1 MVPFPNLA
9 RLKLEEKT
17 MFSIEAI
24 MSTNLI
30 TVPPSATLAE
40 GRALMQD
47 NQIHHL
53 PVSDNGSLVGLVTLT
68 NVLAATD
75 SFLRDDRNRIHAN
88 EIIVGDVMVK
98 DVATVSVNASLRQ
111 AALFLEKHQIG
122 CLPVMDDGD
131 LVGIITDTDFV
142 AVAIN
147 LLEQIE
153 STEPFEDDFGDADV
167 A

>member
-1 MVPFPNLA
+1 
-9 RLKLEEKT
+9 

-40 GRALMQD
+40 ARSLMQD
-47 NQIHHL
+47 NKIHHL
-53 PVSDNGSLVGLVTLT
+53 PVADDGRLVGLVSTT

-75 SFLRDDRNRIHAN
+75 SFLRDDLHRIHAN

-98 DVATVSVNASLRQ
+98 DVATVDVNASLRQ
-111 AALFLEKHQIG
+111 AALFLEKHRIG
-122 CLPVMDDGD
+122 CLPVMGDDG

-153 STEPFEDDFGDADV
+153 ATEPVDDYFDDTDV

>member
-1 MVPFPNLA
+1 MEA
-9 RLKLEEKT
+9 KIICKEET

-40 GRALMQD
+40 ARTLMQK
-47 NQIHHL
+47 NRIHHL
-53 PVSDNGSLVGLVTLT
+53 PVMEDKKLVGLLALT

-88 EIIVGDVMVK
+88 EIIVGDVMVT
-98 DVATVSVNASLRQ
+98 DVATVNVNARLRQ

-122 CLPVMDDGD
+122 CLPVIDDGD
-131 LVGIITDTDFV
+131 VVGIITDTDFV

-153 STEPFEDDFGDADV
+153 ATEPFEDDFDDQDV

>member
-1 MVPFPNLA
+1 
-9 RLKLEEKT
+9 

-30 TVPPSATLAE
+30 TVAPSATLAE
-40 GRALMQD
+40 ARAAMQD
-47 NQIHHL
+47 NRIHHL
-53 PVSDNGSLVGLVTLT
+53 PITDGKTLVGLLTLT

-98 DVATVSVNASLRQ
+98 DVATVDINASLRQ
-111 AALFLEKHQIG
+111 AALFLERHQIG
-122 CLPVMDDGD
+122 CLPVLDGGD

-153 STEPFEDDFGDADV
+153 ATEPVEDDFGDADV

>member
-1 MVPFPNLA
+1 
-9 RLKLEEKT
+9 

-30 TVPPSATLAE
+30 TVAPSATLAE
-40 GRALMQD
+40 ARTLMQD
-47 NQIHHL
+47 NRIHHI
-53 PVSDNGSLVGLVTLT
+53 PVIDDEKLVGLVTLT

-75 SFLRDDRNRIHAN
+75 SFLRDQKHRIHAN
-88 EIIVGDVMVK
+88 EISIADAMVR
-98 DVATVSVNASLRQ
+98 DVATVEVNASLRH
-111 AALFLEKHQIG
+111 AALFLEKHSIG
-122 CLPVMDDGD
+122 CLPVMSDDK

-147 LLEQIE
+147 LLEQLE
-153 STEPFEDDFGDADV
+153 ETEPVLDDYEEGAGV